1 KLRRHLLS
9 CLTNRNVRVRVPS
22 MNDDKDDPEFAINK
36 AQYDS
41 MQQAF
46 DIALD
51 GSFVSLSDE
60 ERAELEAEVAALNQE
75 SVNSALSTLILRH
88 PTEFHE
94 LLREQRDARGISDQ
108 LRSDYSDMI
117 VIAERNA

>member
-1 KLRRHLLS
+1 
-9 CLTNRNVRVRVPS
+9 
-22 MNDDKDDPEFAINK
+22 MNEEKDDPEFAITK
-36 AQYDS
+36 QQYDS

-51 GSFVSLSDE
+51 GSFVTLSDE
-60 ERAELEAEVAALNQE
+60 ERKTLEAEVAALNQE

-94 LLREQRDARGISDQ
+94 LLREQRDARGISQQ
-108 LRSDYSDMI
+108 LRSEFSDMI